1 MIARIVKG
9 VLESYG
15 VDQKMVDKIKSIVD
29 NIDVQEVGDQICVDI
44 SLKKVK
50 IIIEKDKREGEE

>member
-1 MIARIVKG
+1 MINRIVKG

-29 NIDVQEVGDQICVDI
+29 NIGIEESEDEITVSVD
-44 SLKKVK
+44 LKKVQ
-50 IIIEKDKREGEE
+50 IIIRKDKAEQ